1 MPELPEVETARAT
14 LERAALGRE
23 IAAVDDSDTFVC
35 RPHAEGEIAAW
46 LVGRRFTA
54 ARRQGKAMWLE
65 TDGEDGPRLGL
76 HLGMAGSIRVDEPP
90 SPRGW
95 DRFSVTFADGG
106 RIALRDRRR
115 LGRVR
120 LDPDHTRLGP
130 DAATVGREAF
140 RRAIGRG
147 DAPLNARIMDQGRIS
162 GVGNL
167 LADEALWQARL
178 APLRPAGSLSEA
190 ELDALRRAIRA
201 GIRRA
206 TARGGA
212 HTGVIIPHRRA
223 GEACPRCGAAMVRG
237 TVGGRTT
244 WWCSAEQAYEP
255 EGASSASGP
264 ATSVRPAGRR
274 VRSSSAS
281 SASRG
286 STSRS

>member
-1 MPELPEVETARAT
+1 VPELPEVERARAA
-14 LERAALGRE
+14 LEAGALGRE
-23 IAAVDDSDTFVC
+23 IVDVNDSDAYVC

-65 TDGEDGPRLGL
+65 TDGADGPRLGL
-76 HLGMAGSIRVDEPP
+76 HLGMAGAIVIDEPP
-90 SPRGW
+90 SARGW

-106 RIALRDRRR
+106 RMALRDRRR

-140 RRAIGRG
+140 RRAVGRG
-147 DAPLNARIMDQGRIS
+147 TAPLKARIMSQSAIS

-178 APLRPAGSLSEA
+178 SPLRPAGSLSDG
-190 ELDALRRAIRA
+190 ELDALRRAVRAAIRTA
-201 GIRRA
+201 L
-206 TARGGA
+206 ARGGA
-212 HTGVIIPHRRA
+212 HTGTIMPHRRA
-223 GEACPRCGAAMVRG
+223 GASCPRCGAPMERG

-244 WWCSAEQAYEP
+244 WWCSAEQAYDP
-255 EGASSASGP
+255 KASRAVGPVTSA
-264 ATSVRPAGRR
+264 RPAGRR
-274 VRSSSAS
+274 PLSSSAS
-281 SASRG
+281 RARRG
-286 STSRS
+286 SISRS